1 MQEYKIKHHNVI
13 RSVLKNFN
21 ADFFFENSILFGG
34 GTRIALEIDEYR
46 ESIDIDFLCPNKLS
60 YRAVRE
66 QVTSNSLGNLV
77 KKDFEYPRDIRFDRY
92 GVRTFIKEQDT
103 SIKLE
108 IVSFDN
114 YDLVADDRD
123 LFPLPFLDQESCFY
137 TKLLANSDRC
147 MSGQCKDI
155 FDILAMYWKWGD
167 LPERSI
173 INAEKHYG
181 SSVLSQLVCS
191 LQDIL
196 NNKEH
201 YNSLAESMLINPDFS
216 QHLIDNTALELF
228 EKYKDHT
235 A

>member
-13 RSVLKNFN
+13 RSVLNNFN

-66 QVTSNSLGNLV
+66 QITSHSLGNLV
-77 KKDFEYPRDIRFDRY
+77 KKDFEYTREIRFDRY
-92 GVRTFIKEQDT
+92 GVRTFIKEQDAP
-103 SIKLE
+103 IKLE

-114 YDLVADDRD
+114 YDLVADTRN

-167 LPERSI
+167 IPKRAI

-191 LQDIL
+191 LQHMQ

-201 YNSLAESMLINPDFS
+201 YYSLANSMLIRPDFS
-216 QHLIDNTALELF
+216 KHLIDNIALELL
-228 EKYKDHT
+228 EKYRIK
-235 A
+235 